1 MKVGFGA
8 TILIN
13 AYKFSSGSS
22 MASIPYVQ
30 DKKKDTLK
38 SVSFFL
44 DTWVLLKGSAFA
56 EVLPAAKRSYGAKAP
71 PHRVGPQELA
81 GI

>member
-1 MKVGFGA
+1 
-8 TILIN
+8 
-13 AYKFSSGSS
+13 

-30 DKKKDTLK
+30 DKKKDTLF

-44 DTWVLLKGSAFA
+44 DTWVRLKCSAEMNSAFA

-71 PHRVGPQELA
+71 PHRVGPRGLA